1 MKRTI
6 IVTLLLIVVISFLS
20 LHGAKKCN
28 TSICFKKCMKT
39 NLQKEENLSPVYNFL
54 SI

>member
-6 IVTLLLIVVISFLS
+6 VVALLLIVAISLLS
-20 LHGAKKCN
+20 LHDTKKC
-28 TSICFKKCMKT
+28 TGPICFKKCMKT

>member
-1 MKRTI
+1 MKK
-6 IVTLLLIVVISFLS
+6 LLYVAVIFICMSFLS
-20 LHGAKKCN
+20 LHDAKKCGA
-28 TSICFKKCMKT
+28 SICFKKCMKT